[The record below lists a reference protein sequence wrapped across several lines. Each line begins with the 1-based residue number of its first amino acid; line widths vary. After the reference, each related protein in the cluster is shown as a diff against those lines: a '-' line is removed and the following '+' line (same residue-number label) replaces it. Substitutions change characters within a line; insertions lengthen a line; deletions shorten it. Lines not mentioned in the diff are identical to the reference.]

1 MKVFGITGYSGAG
14 KTTLIEKLIPLVQ
27 AGGLSVSLIKHA
39 HHEFDIDKP
48 GKDSY
53 RMREAGAV
61 EVLLAGGAR
70 WVLMH
75 ELRGDQEPELAAQL
89 ARMTPVDLVLVEGY
103 RRAPIPKLEVWRGA
117 AGQPP
122 RYASDDT
129 IVGVAIDGL
138 APEGCTLPLLPLSQP
153 EDIAAFVLQHASPVS
168 ALRF

>member
-1 MKVFGITGYSGAG
+1 MNVFGITGYSGAG

-48 GKDSY
+48 GKDSF

-75 ELRGDQEPELAAQL
+75 ELRGDQEPELKAQL

-117 AGQPP
+117 VGQPP
-122 RYASDDT
+122 RYPYDDT

-138 APEGCTLPLLPLSQP
+138 GPEGCTLPMLQLSQP

-168 ALRF
+168 ALHF